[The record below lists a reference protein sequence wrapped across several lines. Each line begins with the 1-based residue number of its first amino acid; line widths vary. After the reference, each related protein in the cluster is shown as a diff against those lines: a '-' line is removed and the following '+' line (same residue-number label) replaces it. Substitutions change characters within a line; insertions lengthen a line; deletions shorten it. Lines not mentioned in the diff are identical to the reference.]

1 MHRGNA
7 AKRRKLLLLVVLALA
22 ACNPYLSAETPA
34 PPGRTARLDEV
45 TSWTGRLQ
53 SYRLELSRGVAIA
66 VTCNLGG
73 PCEHL
78 RVTSDDPS
86 IAEVRPAS
94 LGVLQASSW
103 TNQQTSSALVVVG
116 RAPGTTRVH
125 VHAKEGDRD
134 IRVTVVPANP
144 TAPVATGS

>member
-1 MHRGNA
+1 M
-7 AKRRKLLLLVVLALA
+7 KRWLALAALA
-22 ACNPYLSAETPA
+22 ACNPYLSAQSPA

-45 TSWTGRLQ
+45 TSWLGHLK
-53 SYRLELSRGVAIA
+53 SYRLSLSSGVAIA
-66 VTCNLGG
+66 ITCNLGG

-78 RVTSDDPS
+78 AVTSDDPS

-103 TNQQTSSALVVVG
+103 TNQQTASALVVVA
-116 RAPGTTRVH
+116 RAPGTTHVH
-125 VHAKEGDRD
+125 VRAKEGARD
-134 IRVTVVPANP
+134 IAVTVVPANP